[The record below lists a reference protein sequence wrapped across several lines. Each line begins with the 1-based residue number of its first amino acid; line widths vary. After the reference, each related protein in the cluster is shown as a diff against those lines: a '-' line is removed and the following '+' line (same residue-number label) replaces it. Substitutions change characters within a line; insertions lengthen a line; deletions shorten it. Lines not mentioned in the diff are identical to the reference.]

1 MYRFLPP
8 ARHHQPALDLGPS
21 VEDMEAHPS
30 QADWLE
36 GNAPDSGPFML
47 PRSCPRAMDSRVQM
61 TRHLLRAINVGV
73 GEEYFPLM
81 NAMLAKLPLHCSV
94 SMVAPLLPG

>member
-1 MYRFLPP
+1 
-8 ARHHQPALDLGPS
+8 
-21 VEDMEAHPS
+21 
-30 QADWLE
+30 
-36 GNAPDSGPFML
+36 
-47 PRSCPRAMDSRVQM
+47 M